1 MSLSRCS
8 IEVAVIIFC
17 YFVSKETMGRNQCFR
32 DATFITRALLD
43 TLLVFMGYTDPN
55 DSIWG
60 QKVLFKCILFV
71 LYGMK
76 CEINGV

>member
-1 MSLSRCS
+1 MSLSRFS
-8 IEVAVIIFC
+8 IEVAVIIFGV
-17 YFVSKETMGRNQCFR
+17 FGSKEKMGRNQCFR
-32 DATFITRALLD
+32 DANFIARALLD
-43 TLLVFMGYTDPN
+43 TLLIFMDCTDPN